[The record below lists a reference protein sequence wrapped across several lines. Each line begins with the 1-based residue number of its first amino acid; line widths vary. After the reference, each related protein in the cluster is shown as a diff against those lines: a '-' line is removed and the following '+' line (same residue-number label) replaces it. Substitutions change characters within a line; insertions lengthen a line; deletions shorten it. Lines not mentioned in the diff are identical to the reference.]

1 LVESRPLPSPPRPE
15 LSDRLLAA
23 VAERDGALANRLLQ
37 QWVHRRGLSS
47 LEAWI
52 QGPLLLSQGPG
63 ASAWLLH
70 GLDDSGGE
78 AMAGI
83 GMAEIE
89 MASIDQAIPVVL
101 DSPDGC
107 SPVDE
112 SSGSEEPVSA
122 NSTSDN
128 SASETF
134 VSETPVAETPVAETA
149 VDEDLVTDSPAP
161 APASLAALRAWLP
174 DRSDDLPLAS

>member
-1 LVESRPLPSPPRPE
+1 
-15 LSDRLLAA
+15 
-23 VAERDGALANRLLQ
+23 
-37 QWVHRRGLSS
+37 
-47 LEAWI
+47 
-52 QGPLLLSQGPG
+52 
-63 ASAWLLH
+63 
-70 GLDDSGGE
+70 
-78 AMAGI
+78 MAGI

-128 SASETF
+128 STSETF
-134 VSETPVAETPVAETA
+134 VSETPVAETA
-149 VDEDLVTDSPAP
+149 VEEALVTDSPAP